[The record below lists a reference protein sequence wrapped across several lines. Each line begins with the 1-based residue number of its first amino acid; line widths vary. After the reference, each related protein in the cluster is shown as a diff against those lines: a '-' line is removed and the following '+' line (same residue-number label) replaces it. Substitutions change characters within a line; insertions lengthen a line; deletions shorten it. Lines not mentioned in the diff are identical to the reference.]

1 MSQSQIV
8 ADIRRAGAAPV
19 LPHIC
24 VCICTYKRPTLL
36 GTLLQRLANQETA
49 NLFTYSVLVVD
60 NDRDESAR
68 PVASEYTA
76 LLPVAYIVQPLQ
88 SIPLTRNKAVAGSTG
103 DFIAFIDDDEF
114 PTPRWLITLFTT
126 CQQFNVDG
134 VLGPVKP
141 HFDQQPPE
149 WVIRGRF
156 YDRPSYPTGLVID
169 GRKGRTGNVLL
180 KRSIFEGVDQPFRP
194 EFRAGEDQDFFRRM
208 IEKGHVFIWCHEAVA
223 FETVPPI
230 RWNRR
235 FMLRRALHRGSTS
248 VLHPT
253 FRVRDIAKSL
263 IAVPAYTLV
272 LPIAWLCGEYLLM
285 RYLISLCDHLGKL
298 LAILRLTPIRDQ
310 YVTE

>member
-1 MSQSQIV
+1 MNDARHLVEIPQ
-8 ADIRRAGAAPV
+8 AGAQPV

-24 VCICTYKRPTLL
+24 ICICTYKRPVLLRTLL
-36 GTLLQRLANQETA
+36 RHLVGQETK

-60 NDRDESAR
+60 NDQGESAR
-68 PVASEYTA
+68 PVASEYSA
-76 LLPVAYIVQPLQ
+76 VLRVAYTVQPQQ
-88 SIPLTRNKAVAGSTG
+88 SISLTRNKAVSGSSG

-114 PTPRWLITLFTT
+114 PTPRWLLTLFTT
-126 CQQFNVDG
+126 CQQFKVDG

-149 WVIRGRF
+149 WVVRGKF

-169 GRKGRTGNVLL
+169 ARKGRTGNVLL
-180 KRSIFEGVDQPFRP
+180 KRSIFDGIDQPFRP
-194 EFRAGEDQDFFRRM
+194 QFRTGEDQDFFRRM
-208 IEKGHVFIWCHEAVA
+208 IEKGHVFIWCNEAVA

-230 RWNRR
+230 RWNRS
-235 FMLRRALHRGSTS
+235 FMLRRALHRGATA

-253 FRVRDIAKSL
+253 FRARDIARSL

-272 LPIAWLCGEYLLM
+272 LPVAWLCGQDRFM

-298 LAILRLTPIRDQ
+298 LALVRLTPISDQ